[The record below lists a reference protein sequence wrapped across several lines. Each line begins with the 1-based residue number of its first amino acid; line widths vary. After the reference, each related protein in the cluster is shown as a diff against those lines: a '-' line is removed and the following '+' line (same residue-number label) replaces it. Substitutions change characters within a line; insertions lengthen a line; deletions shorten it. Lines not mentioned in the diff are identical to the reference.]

1 MTDKTS
7 FGGEEWASILQL
19 PGAVSMYIITA
30 SPAVGDSVK
39 ETFALA
45 QNLSDPKQKENAS
58 GLLKAILDEF
68 KDSSSA
74 RQAQPKF
81 EGANDMAALRAMILE
96 HIRKNVVVVDE
107 KAEAN
112 EAIDFKMWLY
122 KVANDTA
129 NAAKEG
135 DFLGIGGQRVN
146 QAERDAL
153 TELGTVFGIH
163 QV

>member
-7 FGGEEWASILQL
+7 FSSEEWASVLQL
-19 PGAVSMYIITA
+19 PGAAAMYIITA
-30 SPAVGDSVK
+30 SPAIGDSMK

-45 QNLSDPKQKENAS
+45 QNLADPAQKETAA
-58 GLLKAILDEF
+58 GLLKAVLDEF
-68 KDSSSA
+68 KDAGSA

-81 EGANDMAALRAMILE
+81 EATQDMTALRAAMLDA
-96 HIRKNVVVVDE
+96 IRKSVALVDQ

-129 NAAKEG
+129 QAAKEG
-135 DFLGIGGQRVN
+135 DFLGIGGEKVN

-153 TELGTVFGIH
+153 TELGTVFQVH